1 MGLDDQIAYA
11 ESLVAN
17 IATELLKLGRS
28 TDAFGPQQV
37 HAYLHKHRV
46 TPVQRTRWSEYTK
59 AELSRAIAK
68 LRMVHAQYHRKY
80 LEQCESRAAEYEE
93 QRRREQLIREE
104 CYTMRDAEEWMQ
116 ANARGRRM
124 IECFSFEAMVRG
136 FAYYRLRA
144 QMLRLYTRREAE
156 RTYDEMLAAS
166 GRPFDECFREWTEP
180 NCTETF
186 YVALFVQVAAER
198 G

>member
-28 TDAFGPQQV
+28 TDAFGAQQV

-46 TPVQRTRWSEYTK
+46 TPVLRTGWSQYSK

-104 CYTMRDAEEWMQ
+104 CYTQEQAMEWLQ

-124 IECFSFEAMVRG
+124 IECFRVEGTVRG
-136 FAYYRLRA
+136 VAYHRLRDR
-144 QMLRLYTRREAE
+144 QLRLYTLREAS
-156 RTYDEMLAAS
+156 TMYDDMLAAS
-166 GRPFDECFREWTEP
+166 GRAFEECFRTWTEAG
-180 NCTETF
+180 CVDTY
-186 YVALFVQVAAER
+186 YVALFTHAAAPR

>member
-17 IATELLKLGRS
+17 IATELLKLGRP
-28 TDAFGPQQV
+28 TGAFGAEQV

-46 TPVQRTRWSEYTK
+46 TPVLRTRWSEYTK

-80 LEQCESRAAEYEE
+80 LDQCETRAAEYEE

-104 CYTMRDAEEWMQ
+104 CYTAEQAQEWMQ
-116 ANARGRRM
+116 ANARSRRM
-124 IECFSFEAMVRG
+124 IECFAYEGTVRG
-136 FAYYRLRA
+136 IAYHRLRE
-144 QMLRLYTRREAE
+144 QSLRLYTLREAM
-156 RTYDEMLAAS
+156 RTYDDMLAAS
-166 GRPFDECFREWTEP
+166 GRTFEECFQEWTEP
-180 NCTETF
+180 GCTETF